1 MQNTKWKEDWQTI
14 QSLHGRKRL
23 DHIWTYYKIP
33 IILVLIVVYMAA
45 YIGYRQATRKE
56 DVLYLALVNVSAGQ
70 DLTEDLTTG
79 FLEQQ
84 GLSSEK
90 QQVYFYNGLL
100 LSEDADPQYAYAS
113 RMKIMGALAADQLDV
128 VLMDQEAR
136 DAFVQEEYL
145 ADLRTLDPSLTREEG
160 LDESGLWMDVS
171 SSPLLE
177 AAGFSDRVYLGV
189 IRESPNPGRAAAFIH
204 YLMS

>member
-1 MQNTKWKEDWQTI
+1 MAKAEWETLR
-14 QSLHGRKRL
+14 SLRGRKRL
-23 DHIWTYYKIP
+23 EQIWTYYKLP
-33 IILVLIVVYMAA
+33 IFLVLLAIYAVC
-45 YIGYRQATRKE
+45 YIGYRQATRKNE
-56 DVLYLALVNVSAGQ
+56 VLYLAMVNVSAGQ
-70 DLTEDLTTG
+70 QLTEQLTQG
-79 FLEQQ
+79 FLDQQ
-84 GLSSEK
+84 GLTQK
-90 QQVYFYNGLL
+90 DDVYLYNGLL
-100 LSEDADPQYAYAS
+100 LSEEADQQYVYAS

-128 VLMDQEAR
+128 VLMDAEAR
-136 DAFVQEEYL
+136 DAFLEEGYL

-189 IRESPNPGRAAAFIH
+189 IRESPNPDRAAAFIH

>member
-1 MQNTKWKEDWQTI
+1 MQNTKWKEDWQAI
-14 QSLHGRKRL
+14 RSLHGRKRL

-70 DLTEDLTTG
+70 DLTEDLTAG

-189 IRESPNPGRAAAFIH
+189 IRESPNPDRAAAFIH